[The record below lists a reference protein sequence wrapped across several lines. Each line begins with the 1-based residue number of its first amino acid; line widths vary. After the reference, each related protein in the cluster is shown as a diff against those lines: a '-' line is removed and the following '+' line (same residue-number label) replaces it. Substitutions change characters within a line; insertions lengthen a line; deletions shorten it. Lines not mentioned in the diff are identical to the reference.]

1 MFRVLNCLTSE
12 HDWRLVL
19 LAAIVCFL
27 SSVTAVNLFR
37 RARMTAGRA
46 RLCWLLTAGAATG
59 CGIWAT
65 HFVAML
71 AYNPGPQIGY
81 NIGLTALSLVAAMVI
96 TSAGLAVAVYIPARW
111 AAPLGGS
118 IVGGGVASMHYLGMS
133 ALELPGHV
141 HWSLELV
148 LTSIVLGMLFAG
160 AALTVALH
168 INSARGMLASA
179 VLLTLA
185 IVSHHFTAMGAV
197 EIVADPAR
205 IVSTFALS
213 STSLA
218 LAIANAAV
226 AVLGMSLAVAIADR
240 RLREQDRRFAIAVNN
255 MSQGLVMFDAQERM
269 VVCNNQYR
277 EMYGLSPD
285 IVKPGCTL
293 RDVIENRIASGSL
306 ECDADEYRKALV
318 DAMAQGET
326 TRWIVEASG
335 GRAISVIN
343 KPTGDGDWV
352 ATHED
357 ITERRRSEQELK
369 RTKTFLDT
377 VVENVPV
384 TIIVKEVPDHRYVL
398 INRAGEKFFGIPRE
412 QIIGRT
418 VAEVFSQETAAS
430 IIENDEVVL
439 QSGQETFFDVHPVAT
454 PGGQTRIARSH
465 RLPMVDENKQ
475 VRYLL
480 GVVEDVTERKRAEA
494 RIEHLAHHD
503 PLTNLP
509 NRAALNECLAS
520 MLERSAAAGESFAV
534 LCIDLDRFKEVND
547 VFGHSVGDAMLLEIG
562 RRLQKVAGGAFVGRI
577 GGDEFIIIAA
587 DGDQPAGAE
596 KLSDELLASTDDE
609 MEIAGNSLRMGLS
622 IGVAIYPSDGQD
634 EATLIANA
642 DAALYR
648 AKAEGRGTM
657 RFFEREMDK
666 RLRDRRALQNDLRS
680 AIARDEIEL
689 HFQPQARIDGE
700 ITGFEALVRWHHP
713 VRGTIAPSTFIPL
726 AEESGLIIPM
736 GEWIL
741 REACREAAS
750 WPRKLQIAINLSPV
764 QFRHGD
770 LAGLVH
776 SILLETGLSP
786 RRIELEITE
795 GVLIGDFSRAVSIL
809 RRLKA
814 LGVRIA
820 MDDFG
825 TGYSSLSYLQAFPF
839 DKIKIDQAFIANL
852 DQNPQ
857 SAAIIRAVIGLG
869 HGLALPIVAEGVE
882 TQAQLDF
889 LARESCDEVQ
899 GFLFGRPGPIAD
911 FAEQVGR
918 LLAAERKVAVA

>member
-37 RARMTAGRA
+37 RARMTAGSA

-277 EMYGLSPD
+277 EMYGLSPE

-306 ECDADEYRKALV
+306 ECDANDYRKALV
-318 DAMAQGET
+318 DAMRQGET

-398 INRAGEKFFGIPRE
+398 VNRAGEKFFGIPRE

-430 IIENDEVVL
+430 MIENDEVVL

-494 RIEHLAHHD
+494 RIEHSPHHD
-503 PLTNLP
+503 PLTDLP
-509 NRAALNECLAS
+509 NRAAFNERLA
-520 MLERSAAAGESFAV
+520 EHARARRRSAASSFAV

-547 VFGHSVGDAMLLEIG
+547 VFGHAVGDAMLLRGRPAPAG
-562 RRLQKVAGGAFVGRI
+562 RRAAGAFVGAHRRRRVRRHR
-577 GGDEFIIIAA
+577 A
-587 DGDQPAGAE
+587 DGDRSQREPSAVGRTCSSQRSTSEIEIEGNTAARRR
-596 KLSDELLASTDDE
+596 SAS
-609 MEIAGNSLRMGLS
+609 ASRS
-622 IGVAIYPSDGQD
+622 IRPTAPTQRRCSPMPTPRST
-634 EATLIANA
+634 APRRR
-642 DAALYR
+642 AAAR
-648 AKAEGRGTM
+648 C
-657 RFFEREMDK
+657 RFFEAEMDQ
-666 RLRDRRALQNDLRS
+666 RLRERRALAARS
-680 AIARDEIEL
+680 ALGDRARRARACITSRR
-689 HFQPQARIDGE
+689 PRIDGE
-700 ITGFEALVRWHHP
+700 IIGFEALVRWHHP
-713 VRGTIAPSTFIPL
+713 TRGIVAAEHVHPDRRGERPDRRRSANGCCARPAARRRPGRSRCSIAV
-726 AEESGLIIPM
+726 
-736 GEWIL
+736 
-741 REACREAAS
+741 
-750 WPRKLQIAINLSPV
+750 NLSPV

-770 LAGLVH
+770 LPELVH
-776 SILLETGLSP
+776 RDAAGDRAGARRGSSSRSP
-786 RRIELEITE
+786 R
-795 GVLIGDFSRAVSIL
+795 A
-809 RRLKA
+809 
-814 LGVRIA
+814 
-820 MDDFG
+820 
-825 TGYSSLSYLQAFPF
+825 
-839 DKIKIDQAFIANL
+839 
-852 DQNPQ
+852 
-857 SAAIIRAVIGLG
+857 
-869 HGLALPIVAEGVE
+869 
-882 TQAQLDF
+882 
-889 LARESCDEVQ
+889 C
-899 GFLFGRPGPIAD
+899 
-911 FAEQVGR
+911 
-918 LLAAERKVAVA
+918 

>member
-37 RARMTAGRA
+37 RARMTTGQA

-65 HFVAML
+65 HFIAML

-81 NIGLTALSLVAAMVI
+81 NIGLTALSLLAAMVI

-111 AAPLGGS
+111 AAALGGS
-118 IVGGGVASMHYLGMS
+118 IVGGGVASMHYLGMG
-133 ALELPGHV
+133 ALELPGHI
-141 HWSLELV
+141 HWSPELV
-148 LTSIVLGMLFAG
+148 LASILLGMLFAG
-160 AALTVALH
+160 AALAVARH
-168 INSARGMLASA
+168 ANSAGRILAA
-179 VLLTLA
+179 AILLTLA

-197 EIVADPAR
+197 EIVADPTR
-205 IVSTFALS
+205 IVSAFTLS

-218 LAIANAAV
+218 LAIANAAI
-226 AVLGMSLAVAIADR
+226 AVLGMSLASAVADR
-240 RLREQDRRFAIAVNN
+240 RLREQDRRLAIAVDN

-293 RDVIENRIASGSL
+293 RDVIESRIATGSL
-306 ECDADEYRKALV
+306 ERGADEYHDALV
-318 DAMAQGET
+318 SAMREGKT
-326 TRWIVEASG
+326 TRWIVEASD

-357 ITERRRSEQELK
+357 ITERRRSEQELR
-369 RTKTFLDT
+369 RTKQFLDT

-398 INRAGEKFFGIPRE
+398 INRAGEKFFGIPRD

-418 VAEVFSQETAAS
+418 VAEVFSEETAAG
-430 IIENDEVVL
+430 IIENDDVVL
-439 QSGQETFFDVHPVAT
+439 QSGQETFFDVHPVGT

-465 RLPMVDENKQ
+465 RLPMVDENNQ

-480 GVVEDVTERKRAEA
+480 GVVEDITERKRAEA

-520 MLERSAAAGESFAV
+520 MIERSAAAGESFAV
-534 LCIDLDRFKEVND
+534 LSIDLDRFKEIND

-562 RRLQKVAGGAFVGRI
+562 RRLQEVAGGAFVGRI

-596 KLSDELLASTDDE
+596 KLSEELLASTDEE
-609 MEIAGNSLRMGLS
+609 MAIAGNSLRMGLS

-889 LARESCDEVQ
+889 LARELCDEVQ

-918 LLAAERKVAVA
+918 PLAAERKAAVA

>member
-27 SSVTAVNLFR
+27 ASVTAVNLFR
-37 RARMTAGRA
+37 RASMTVGRA
-46 RLCWLLTAGAATG
+46 GLFWLLTAGAATG

-65 HFVAML
+65 HFIAML
-71 AYNPGPQIGY
+71 AYDPGPQIGY
-81 NIGLTALSLVAAMVI
+81 NIALTALSLIAAMVI
-96 TSAGLAVAVYIPARW
+96 TSAGMAVAIYYPSRS
-111 AAPLGGS
+111 AAPLGGA
-118 IVGGGVASMHYLGMS
+118 IVGGGVASMHYVGMS
-133 ALELPGHV
+133 ALELPGHI
-141 HWSLELV
+141 HWSLQLV
-148 LTSIVLGMLFAG
+148 FGSILVGMLFAS
-160 AALTVALH
+160 AALAVAFH
-168 INSARGMLASA
+168 ARSVRGILVAA
-179 VLLTLA
+179 VLLTVA
-185 IVSHHFTAMGAV
+185 IVSHHFTAMGAAEV
-197 EIVADPAR
+197 VPDPTH
-205 IVSTFALS
+205 IVSAFALS
-213 STSLA
+213 STALA
-218 LAIANAAV
+218 IAIANAAV
-226 AVLGMSLAVAIADR
+226 AVLGMSLATAIADR
-240 RLREQDRRFAIAVNN
+240 RLREQDRRLAIAVNN

-293 RDVIENRIASGSL
+293 LDVIKNRIMTGSL
-306 ECDADEYRKALV
+306 ERDAEEYRRTLV
-318 DAMAQGET
+318 DAMKRGET
-326 TRWIVEASG
+326 TQWVVEASD

-343 KPTGDGDWV
+343 KPTGNGDWV

-369 RTKTFLDT
+369 RTKAFLDT

-384 TIIVKEVPDHRYVL
+384 TIIVKELPDHRYVL
-398 INRAGEKFFGIPRE
+398 LNRAGERFFGIPRE
-412 QIIGRT
+412 QIIGKT
-418 VAEVFSQETAAS
+418 VAEVFSPSTAAN
-430 IIENDEVVL
+430 IIENDEAVL
-439 QSGQETFFDVHPVAT
+439 QSGREIFFDVHPVAT
-454 PGGQTRIARSH
+454 PGGETRIARSH
-465 RLPMVDENKQ
+465 RLPMLDEHDK

-480 GVVEDVTERKRAEA
+480 GMVEDVTERKRAEA

-509 NRAALNECLAS
+509 NRAALNECLAT
-520 MLERSAAAGESFAV
+520 MLERSAESKESFAV

-547 VFGHSVGDAMLLEIG
+547 VFGHSVGDAMLAEVG
-562 RRLQKVAGGAFVGRI
+562 RRLQQASGGAFVGRI

-587 DGDQPAGAE
+587 DGEQPAGAE
-596 KLSDELLASTDDE
+596 ALSDELLACASQE
-609 MEIAGNSLRMGLS
+609 VEIDGHSLRIGLS
-622 IGVAIYPSDGQD
+622 IGVAIYPGDGQD
-634 EATLIANA
+634 AAALIANA

-648 AKAEGRGTM
+648 AKADGRGTI
-657 RFFEREMDK
+657 RFFEHAMDK

-680 AIARDEIEL
+680 AISRDEIEL
-689 HFQPQARIDGE
+689 HFQPQARINGE

-713 VRGTIAPSTFIPL
+713 VRGLVPPTAFIPL

-741 REACREAAS
+741 REACREAVS
-750 WPRKLQIAINLSPV
+750 WPRKLQVAINLSPI

-776 SILLETGLSP
+776 SVLLETGIEP
-786 RRIELEITE
+786 GRIELEITE

-869 HGLALPIVAEGVE
+869 HGLELPIVAEGVE
-882 TQAQLDF
+882 TRAQLDF
-889 LARESCDEVQ
+889 LASESCDEVQ
-899 GFLFGRPGPIAD
+899 GYLFGRPGPIGD
-911 FAEQVGR
+911 FAEIVGR
-918 LLAAERKVAVA
+918 EDAPKRKAAVG